1 MAYLAAQKF
10 VMHSPLYR
18 LQQEF
23 ERQGL
28 KLSRQTMSN
37 WLLSASED
45 WLEPIYDA
53 LHAQPLYCMSTS
65 PPEKRSTLNISCKA
79 SQDGC
84 TRMDTKGIIS
94 CRATSVWWAAGRMRG
109 ENLTRH

>member
-1 MAYLAAQKF
+1 MTQKY

-37 WLLSASED
+37 WLLSVSD
-45 WLEPIYDA
+45 TWLKPIYDE
-53 LHAQPLYCMSTS
+53 LHRKLCQENVLHGDELCGASHNSSY
-65 PPEKRSTLNISCKA
+65 EKQNTMRSRS
-79 SQDGC
+79 
-84 TRMDTKGIIS
+84 
-94 CRATSVWWAAGRMRG
+94 
-109 ENLTRH
+109 